1 VALPGPQVDLADVRG
16 YTTVVEALTIAA
28 AGGHNLLLSGPPGV
42 GKTMLARR
50 LPTILP
56 PLSRA
61 EALEV
66 TRIHSVAGMH
76 HGVGLVAERPFRAP
90 HHLISASGLVGGGPV
105 PVPGEASLAHNGV
118 LFLDELAEFPRPAL
132 EALRQPLEDG
142 RVAIVRGQ
150 RTAIFPTRF
159 MLVAATNPCPCG
171 HAPSR
176 RCRCSEGDLARHARR
191 LSGPLLDRIDLLVH
205 VQRPAVERLAAGA
218 TASSEIERTR
228 VNDARERQ
236 AARLDGSGVTC
247 NAQMGARLL
256 RRLVRIEPE
265 AERPLLDAYRRGELS
280 ARGRDRTLRVART
293 IADLTGSDAVLRD
306 HIVAALGYRHEASA
320 TVGAAA

>member
-1 VALPGPQVDLADVRG
+1 
-16 YTTVVEALTIAA
+16 
-28 AGGHNLLLSGPPGV
+28 
-42 GKTMLARR
+42 MLARR

-66 TRIHSVAGMH
+66 TRIHSVAGVH
-76 HGVGLVAERPFRAP
+76 HGAGLVAERPFRAP

-142 RVAIVRGQ
+142 LVAIVRAQ

-205 VQRPAVERLAAGA
+205 VQRPAVECLAREA
-218 TASSEIERTR
+218 TASSEVERAR
-228 VNDARERQ
+228 VHAARERQ
-236 AARLDGSGVTC
+236 AARLEGSAATC
-247 NAQMGARLL
+247 NGQMDSRLL
-256 RRLVRIEPE
+256 RRHVRLAWE

-293 IADLTGSDAVLRD
+293 IADLASGDEVLRE
-306 HIVAALGYRHEASA
+306 HVVAALGYRQEAD
-320 TVGAAA
+320 AAGEVAA